1 MPSAARIRWAKFR
14 VSVVSV
20 VAVLILATLL
30 FEMFGAVLLSP
41 KTVIYLYIPDA
52 SGLSSESPVRVD
64 GIDVGRKIFEALR
77 WAHIEEGEAI
87 DRVSLKRA
95 FGDQARRQFA
105 PDHPRSAGDKD
116 VHSIKL
122 NGCYSAMPPSTRCAW
137 PVM

>member
-1 MPSAARIRWAKFR
+1 MEDH
-14 VSVVSV
+14 V
-20 VAVLILATLL
+20 
-30 FEMFGAVLLSP
+30 GAVA
-41 KTVIYLYIPDA
+41 DRRA
-52 SGLSSESPVRVD
+52 SSARVGDVGGD

-95 FGDQARRQFA
+95 FGDQARRQLA